1 MRMWKRA
8 NLRLISLSVLLSI
21 LCAGCT
27 EKPDGISE
35 ENKDTAVD
43 TRQQEIMD
51 ESLEIAER
59 YRDIY
64 EAAEKNNALDALET
78 QRQIVERI
86 GEKGNAAVD
95 RNNRINMTNY
105 EDAESFCQSVQE
117 KADAEVTLFSV
128 MDESGFL
135 RYDMKTSKGSIFVT
149 VSRLVW
155 EKDEPQVVY
164 YNEFEAYTWR
174 FTEKGYLF
182 IEEYRPSGYDGAPG
196 EVAFRVK
203 PLDQNC
209 RDYCE
214 KYVYPVG
221 YADNN
226 LFITDWNE
234 QDISEPDFYDLYE
247 KLYYVKYG
255 TNVPYE
261 PYEGAEYEVP
271 AAEFEDVIQSYFNI
285 GVEQIR
291 ENTMYRV
298 ESESY
303 CYRPRGFREGELP
316 YGPYPEVVACKEQPD
331 GTLRLYIEGVWER
344 KFTDRAVASELV
356 VRPMEN
362 GGFQYVSN
370 EVTFWNESLEFRWFT
385 PRMTDEEW
393 QSYYG

>member
-128 MDESGFL
+128 MDEGGFL

-155 EKDEPQVVY
+155 EK
-164 YNEFEAYTWR
+164 
-174 FTEKGYLF
+174 GYLF

-196 EVAFRVK
+196 EVAFCVK

-291 ENTMYRV
+291 ENTMYRI

>member
-1 MRMWKRA
+1 M
-8 NLRLISLSVLLSI
+8 
-21 LCAGCT
+21 
-27 EKPDGISE
+27 
-35 ENKDTAVD
+35 
-43 TRQQEIMD
+43 
-51 ESLEIAER
+51 
-59 YRDIY
+59 
-64 EAAEKNNALDALET
+64 
-78 QRQIVERI
+78 
-86 GEKGNAAVD
+86 
-95 RNNRINMTNY
+95 
-105 EDAESFCQSVQE
+105 
-117 KADAEVTLFSV
+117 
-128 MDESGFL
+128 
-135 RYDMKTSKGSIFVT
+135 
-149 VSRLVW
+149 
-155 EKDEPQVVY
+155 
-164 YNEFEAYTWR
+164 
-174 FTEKGYLF
+174 
-182 IEEYRPSGYDGAPG
+182 
-196 EVAFRVK
+196 K

-271 AAEFEDVIQSYFNI
+271 AAEFEDVIQSYFEDVIQSYFNI

>member
-128 MDESGFL
+128 MDEGGFL

-155 EKDEPQVVY
+155 
-164 YNEFEAYTWR
+164 
-174 FTEKGYLF
+174 EKGYLF

-291 ENTMYRV
+291 ENTMYRI

-370 EVTFWNESLEFRWFT
+370 EVMFWNESLEFRWFT

>member
-128 MDESGFL
+128 MDEGGFL

-155 EKDEPQVVY
+155 
-164 YNEFEAYTWR
+164 
-174 FTEKGYLF
+174 EKGYLF

-247 KLYYVKYG
+247 KLYYEKYG

-291 ENTMYRV
+291 ENTMYRI

>member
-1 MRMWKRA
+1 M
-8 NLRLISLSVLLSI
+8 ISLSVLLSI

-128 MDESGFL
+128 MDEGGFL

-155 EKDEPQVVY
+155 
-164 YNEFEAYTWR
+164 
-174 FTEKGYLF
+174 EKGYLF

-234 QDISEPDFYDLYE
+234 QDILEPDFYDLYE

-291 ENTMYRV
+291 ENTMYRI

-370 EVTFWNESLEFRWFT
+370 EVMFWNESLEFRWFT